1 MNKVLLIINVLL
13 LAAVGYLYYL
23 HYNYTNADEKK
34 HANEKAAVLNSFK
47 IAYFE
52 LDSVQNN
59 YQYYKEV
66 RDDLTKKDQANTQKL
81 NKIKSDYLN
90 KYQEYQKKGPQL
102 SEKEQN
108 DYQQMLMK
116 LQNDYQEANE
126 NVSNEMNAEATEKLQ
141 SVKKKIEDYL
151 KGYCS
156 MKGLA
161 YVFAAS
167 DRDNFLYYKDT
178 IRNITPDIIAGL
190 NEDYKKTKSK

>member
-13 LAAVGYLYYL
+13 LGAVGYLYYL
-23 HYNYTNADEKK
+23 HYNYTSADEKK

-59 YQYYKEV
+59 YVYYKQV
-66 RDDLTKKDQANTQKL
+66 RDYLTKKDRDNTEKL
-81 NKIKSDYLN
+81 NRIKRDYLN
-90 KYQEYQKKGPQL
+90 KYQEYQKKGAQL

-116 LQNDYQEANE
+116 LQNDYQETTE

-141 SVKKKIEDYL
+141 SVKKKIEDFL
-151 KGYCS
+151 KGYCAT
-156 MKGLA
+156 KGLA

-178 IRNITPDIIAGL
+178 IRNITPDIIKGL
-190 NEDYKKTKSK
+190 NEDYKKHKGK

>member
-13 LAAVGYLYYL
+13 LGAVGYLYYL
-23 HYNYTNADEKK
+23 HYNYTSADEKK

-59 YQYYKEV
+59 YVYYKQV
-66 RDDLTKKDQANTQKL
+66 RDYLTKKDRDNTEKL
-81 NKIKSDYLN
+81 NRIKRDYLN
-90 KYQEYQKKGPQL
+90 KYQEYQKKGAQL

-116 LQNDYQEANE
+116 LQNDYQETTE

-141 SVKKKIEDYL
+141 SVKKKIEDFL
-151 KGYCS
+151 KGYCAT
-156 MKGLA
+156 KGLA

-178 IRNITPDIIAGL
+178 IRNITPDIIKGL
-190 NEDYKKTKSK
+190 NEDYKKPKGK

>member
-1 MNKVLLIINVLL
+1 MNKVLLIINALL
-13 LAAVGYLYYL
+13 LGAVGYLYYL
-23 HYNYTNADEKK
+23 HYNYTSADEKK

-59 YQYYKEV
+59 YVYYKQV
-66 RDDLTKKDQANTQKL
+66 RDYLTKKDQDNTEKL
-81 NKIKSDYLN
+81 NRIKRDYLN
-90 KYQEYQKKGPQL
+90 KYQEYQKKGAQL

-116 LQNDYQEANE
+116 LQNDYQETSE

-141 SVKKKIEDYL
+141 SVKKKIEDFL
-151 KGYCS
+151 KGYCAT
-156 MKGLA
+156 KGLA

-178 IRNITPDIIAGL
+178 IRNITPDIIKGL
-190 NEDYKKTKSK
+190 NEDYKKPKGK